1 MAELQL
7 PIDDIRFA
15 VIDVESNGGIT
26 GDHRLIEIAMI
37 VVQRNVTVHR
47 YNSLADP
54 NTRIPPFIEKMTGIS
69 EKMLKG
75 APKEGEALAPVFE
88 ELSNPNTVFVAHNAG
103 FDWGFI
109 KRGAERNRRTVP
121 KTTQL
126 CTVKLSRQLNPGLE
140 KHNLGAVAEHMGIEI
155 EDRHR
160 AMGDAEAT
168 AIALKSMIEAARSEH
183 SAAVLADLLV
193 LQYVPGSPRALEALG
208 MPVPRKRER
217 RYGR

>member
-15 VIDVESNGGIT
+15 VIDIESNGGIE
-26 GDHRLIEIAMI
+26 GDHRLIEVAMI
-37 VVQRNVTVHR
+37 VLQRNAEINK
-47 YNSLADP
+47 YSSLADP

-75 APKEGEALAPVFE
+75 APQECVALGPVFE
-88 ELSNPNTVFVAHNAG
+88 ELTNPNTVFVAHNAG

-109 KRGAERNRRTVP
+109 KRGAERSRRIMPEV
-121 KTTQL
+121 TQL
-126 CTVKLSRQLNPGLE
+126 CTVKLSRQLNPELE
-140 KHNLGAVAEHMGIEI
+140 KHNLTAVAEHMGIEI

-168 AIALKSMIEAARSEH
+168 AMALQSMIYAARRNH

-208 MPVPRKRER
+208 MSVPRKREH